1 MGRKRGKVSIAG
13 ESYGA
18 FAWAYDQALGRR
30 FFRAVQRLLVTSLEE
45 RPPREMTHLDIACGT
60 GYAMELFARRGFRSV
75 GVDLSLPMLEI
86 AHTRV
91 RRLVCADLRA
101 LPLRRTFARITCLY
115 DSLNHM
121 KEREDLV
128 AAFRAVRGVMSS
140 ESLFLF
146 DINHPDIYPE
156 VWGSK
161 EPFVASG
168 ADYRLEIDTA
178 YRKRERLAHAL
189 VSGWA
194 KVRGRRVEIRERHE
208 QRAWSKNEVR
218 AALREAGLEVVEVV
232 NFDPYEEAG
241 DLHAETVKLFFT
253 VRTAEDSR
261 RGRR

>member
-1 MGRKRGKVSIAG
+1 M
-13 ESYGA
+13 
-18 FAWAYDQALGRR
+18 
-30 FFRAVQRLLVTSLEE
+30 QRLLVQSLEE
-45 RPPREMTHLDIACGT
+45 RPPAEMTHLDIACGT

-75 GVDLSLPMLEI
+75 GVDLSLPMLQI

-128 AAFRAVRGVMSS
+128 AAFRAMRGVMSS

-178 YRKRERLAHAL
+178 YRKRERLAHAI

-194 KVRGRRVEIRERHE
+194 KVRGQRVEIRERHE
-208 QRAWSKNEVR
+208 QRAWSKSEVR
-218 AALREAGLEVVEVV
+218 AALREAGLEAIEIVD
-232 NFDPYEEAG
+232 FDPYEEAG

-253 VRTAEDSR
+253 CCTAEDSR